1 MVDFDW
7 VSLKKEMKKKWKK
20 KFCIGILR
28 FLGKIKYVV
37 WLNEYRYIIYNK
49 KCVSWFDI
57 VWDDCCGNWV
67 EILL

>member
-1 MVDFDW
+1 M
-7 VSLKKEMKKKWKK
+7 KK

-28 FLGKIKYVV
+28 FLVKIKYVV

-57 VWDDCCGNWV
+57 VWDDCCCNWV